1 MERRVSRTD
10 ADADKAASV
19 AAGAI
24 QPACETLDE
33 VHARR
38 GLLLRLAYR
47 FCWNDADAEDA
58 VQNALL
64 LASEREHQLSDRGKL
79 WSWVRSI
86 VVRQCKELL
95 RRGVRRSEVESML
108 EPRTKEVHDS
118 LTGFE
123 LSGMVKELIKTL
135 PERQQTALILRHLE
149 DMSYAEIAE
158 MMRITE
164 STARV
169 QVRNARE
176 SLREAIAEKSPDWAA
191 EPTS

>member
-1 MERRVSRTD
+1 MDGRVSRT
-10 ADADKAASV
+10 DADKAASV
-19 AAGAI
+19 AAGATP
-24 QPACETLDE
+24 PACETLDE

-64 LASEREHQLSDRGKL
+64 LATEREHQLTDRGKL
-79 WSWVRSI
+79 WPWVRSI

-95 RRGVRRSEVESML
+95 RRGVRRSEVESSL
-108 EPRTKEVHDS
+108 EPRTKEVRDS
-118 LTGFE
+118 LSHVE
-123 LSGMVKELIKTL
+123 LTGMVKELVKTL

-158 MMRITE
+158 MMGVAE

-169 QVRNARE
+169 QVRDARE
-176 SLREAIAEKSPDWAA
+176 ALRATIAEKSPDWAA
-191 EPTS
+191 EPTA

>member
-1 MERRVSRTD
+1 MSRTD
-10 ADADKAASV
+10 ADSDKAASTV
-19 AAGAI
+19 TGSPP
-24 QPACETLDE
+24 PACETLDE

-47 FCWNDADAEDA
+47 CCWNDADAEDA

-64 LASEREHQLSDRGKL
+64 LATRKQHQLADRGKL

-86 VVRQCKELL
+86 VVTQCKELS
-95 RRGVRRSEVESML
+95 RRGARRSEVESSH
-108 EPRTKEVHDS
+108 EPPPKPENDTLAR
-118 LTGFE
+118 GE
-123 LSGMVKELIKTL
+123 LSGMVKEMITAL
-135 PERQQTALILRHLE
+135 PERQQTALVLRHLE

-158 MMRITE
+158 MMGVAE

-176 SLREAIAEKSPDWAA
+176 ALRAAIAEKSPDWAA

>member
-1 MERRVSRTD
+1 MSRTD
-10 ADADKAASV
+10 ADADNAACHD
-19 AAGAI
+19 AGAAP
-24 QPACETLDE
+24 PACETLDE

-64 LASEREHQLSDRGKL
+64 LATEREQQLAERGKL
-79 WSWVRSI
+79 WPWVRSI

-95 RRGVRRSEVESML
+95 RRGVRRREVESSL
-108 EPRTKEVHDS
+108 EPRTREVHDS
-118 LTGFE
+118 LSRCE

-135 PERQQTALILRHLE
+135 PQRQQTALILRHLE

-158 MMRITE
+158 MMQITE

-169 QVRNARE
+169 QVRDARE
-176 SLREAIAEKSPDWAA
+176 SLRQAITERYPEWAT
-191 EPTS
+191 EPTT

>member
-1 MERRVSRTD
+1 MTTERRVSRSD
-10 ADADKAASV
+10 ADIDK
-19 AAGAI
+19 
-24 QPACETLDE
+24 PACESLAD

-47 FCWNDADAEDA
+47 FCWNHADAEDA

-64 LASEREHQLSDRGKL
+64 LATRKEYQLDDRSKL

-86 VVRQCKELL
+86 VVTQCKELL
-95 RRGVRRSEVESML
+95 RRGMRRSEVESSY
-108 EPRTKEVHDS
+108 EPQSRHESDP
-118 LTGFE
+118 LARRE
-123 LSGMVKELIKTL
+123 LSGMVSELIKAL

-158 MMRITE
+158 MMGVAE

-176 SLREAIAEKSPDWAA
+176 ALRAAMAEKSPDWAA